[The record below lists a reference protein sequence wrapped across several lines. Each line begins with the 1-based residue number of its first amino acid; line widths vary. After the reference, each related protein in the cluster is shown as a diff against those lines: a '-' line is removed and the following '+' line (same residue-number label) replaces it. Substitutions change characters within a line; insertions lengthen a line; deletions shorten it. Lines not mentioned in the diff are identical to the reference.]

1 MKHILCIILLS
12 LSSNLMSEVFY
23 GNPGNYLSLLRNLTP
38 GDTLLLEPGDYD
50 DPNDVPGL
58 PFFNIHGEDANPIV
72 VSGTNPEN
80 RPLFLGRSTHN
91 TIRFNNA
98 SYIEIRHIEIDG
110 RDRGGD
116 GVKGQGISHHIKL
129 EHLLIHGVGS
139 GRQVVG
145 INTKAPA
152 WNWIVRNCVILD
164 AGTGI
169 YLGSSNGTNPFVN
182 GVIEYN
188 LILNTIGY
196 NMQIKHQIDRPVIE
210 AMPRTGITMIRQ
222 NVFSKAENGATGGNA
237 RPNLLVGH
245 WPLSGDGS
253 EDVYQI
259 YGNFFYQNPTGEAL
273 FQGEGNIALY
283 NNLFVNRDGDAVRIQ
298 PHNDVPKMIRIFN
311 NTVVSRGTGIRVTGG
326 DPGEQQKVIGNAV
339 FAANQISAVD
349 QNDNIT
355 DTFENASNYLGNPT
369 GIPSGSPGS
378 LDLYPLVGRLTGR
391 RPENASYRT
400 FVHWDRDFNGDVHDG
415 TFRGAYAGE
424 GQNSGWPLKL
434 AIKPPIEESDPVHV
448 PERTKQPNNFGL
460 QQNFPNPFNSETSI
474 MYEIAGSD
482 ANNLIEVRL
491 EIFNLLGQKIRS
503 LVKAVMQPGN
513 YKVTW
518 SGRDDLGRLLPSGV
532 YVYQFWAAS
541 SKTSRKLLLLR

>member
-1 MKHILCIILLS
+1 MA
-12 LSSNLMSEVFY
+12 EVFIA
-23 GNPGNYLSLLRNLTP
+23 NPSNYLTLLRNLAP
-38 GDTLLLEPGDYD
+38 GDTLMLEPGIYD
-50 DPNDVPGL
+50 DSNDVPGL
-58 PFFNIHGEDANPIV
+58 PFFNMNGEPDKPIV
-72 VSGTNPEN
+72 ISGAETGN
-80 RPLFLGRSTHN
+80 RPVFLGRSTHN
-91 TIRFNNA
+91 TVRFDNA
-98 SYIEIRHIEIDG
+98 SYIEIRNIVIDG
-110 RDRGGD
+110 RNLGGD
-116 GVKGQGISHHIKL
+116 GVKAQGISHHIML
-129 EHLLIHGVGS
+129 ENLLIKGVGS
-139 GRQVVG
+139 DQQIVG

-152 WNWIVRNCVILD
+152 WKWVIRNCVIIE
-164 AGTGI
+164 AGTGM
-169 YLGSSNGTNPFVN
+169 YFGNSDGSVPFVN
-182 GVIEYN
+182 GLIEYN
-188 LILNTIGY
+188 LIVNTLGY
-196 NMQIKHQIDRPVIE
+196 NLQIKHQIDRPARSGVPGDGTTI
-210 AMPRTGITMIRQ
+210 IRH
-222 NVFSKAENGATGGNA
+222 NVFSKAENASTGGAA

-245 WPLSGDGS
+245 WPLTGAGS
-253 EDVYQI
+253 SDVYQI

-326 DPGEQQKVIGNAV
+326 DPGQQQKVIGNAV

-355 DTFENASNYLGNPT
+355 DTFENASNYLSDPT

-378 LDLYPLVGRLTGR
+378 LDLYPLVDRLTGP

-434 AIKPPIEESDPVHV
+434 EIKPPIEESDPVHV
-448 PERTKQPNNFGL
+448 PERTKQRNNFEL

-482 ANNLIEVRL
+482 ASNLIEVRL

-503 LVKAVMQPGN
+503 LVKAFMQLGN
-513 YKVTW
+513 YQVTW
-518 SGRDDLGRLLPSGV
+518 SGRDDLGRPLPSGV
-532 YVYQFWAAS
+532 YVYQFQAAS